1 MRKPYIKLYKE
12 VDGFKVYIVDGTQVR
27 KSNKEFTDYGQHYDY
42 PNMIPPDELW
52 LDKGHGHQEYKH
64 CIFNMITQNNF
75 VQQGAT
81 YEEANRMATR
91 KGLRYTEVSIVIKKK
106 LLTNV
111 DGVGIWLVDG
121 KAVRDR
127 YDVDFG
133 QGGHDLIC
141 VWIPTHE
148 IWIDENVPFDERD
161 KVIEGQLS
169 ERGKMSSGMKYIPT
183 YREAPIEDNG
193 RKKRGFRRFHLPR
206 PKRPRIR
213 GIRGRRRR

>member
-1 MRKPYIKLYKE
+1 MNKKLYKE
-12 VDGFKVYIVDGTQVR
+12 IDGFKVYIVDGTQVR
-27 KSNKEFTDYGQHYDY
+27 KSNKDFTDYGQHYDY

-64 CIFNMITQNNF
+64 YISNMIMENNLI
-75 VQQGAT
+75 QQGAT
-81 YEEANRMATR
+81 YEEADRMAAR
-91 KGLRYTEVSIVIKKK
+91 KGLQGREVSIVINKK

-133 QGGHDLIC
+133 QGGHDLTC
-141 VWIPTHE
+141 AWIPTHE
-148 IWIDENVPFDERD
+148 IWIDENVSFDERD
-161 KVIEGQLS
+161 KVIEGQVS
-169 ERGKMSSGMKYIPT
+169 ERGKMSGGMKYIPT
-183 YREAPIEDNG
+183 YREAPIEEG
-193 RKKRGFRRFHLPR
+193 RKRGFRRFHLPR
-206 PKRPRIR
+206 LKRPRIR